1 MQDIEL
7 ANLPKEQIEKY
18 LQEWTT
24 ALVEYK
30 KNRRRSAIKEANKI
44 IGELEAA
51 LASHNANNDQSST
64 TNE

>member
-1 MQDIEL
+1 VQDIEL

-51 LASHNANNDQSST
+51 LASHNANNNQPL
-64 TNE
+64 TNNV

>member
-18 LQEWTT
+18 LQEWTA

-44 IGELEAA
+44 IAELEAA
-51 LASHNANNDQSST
+51 LAVHNANNNQPST